1 MSKAS
6 LLAAAS
12 LVVWLAAPAS
22 AQDSHYWTF
31 GYGPVGQL
39 TEGTLVG
46 GVSDLSATYYNP
58 AAEAL
63 IDRPRFV
70 FNLTSIDIARVDVP
84 NAAGPGLDF
93 DQLVF
98 RVVPAMLAFH
108 IGRHEDTGN
117 HFAFAF
123 LARFDSDFDLGYNS
137 ASVSGLA
144 PDAQA
149 GFGRFKQRVL
159 EYWVG
164 GSWSRRIAERL
175 SLGVSPFVAYR
186 AQRSRRSLALEQL
199 TDQVASGAFVGSDN
213 EFNHVRVL
221 LKLGVAWRPGG
232 WELGTTLT
240 TPGLK
245 VWGDG
250 KAVFNATATSAS
262 GQGLLAAS
270 IQQGLKSS
278 YHAPWSAAFGATRR
292 FRHTAIHSTVE
303 WFSAVAAYDIL
314 PLEPAAIA
322 GRPETVP
329 LAFRGEAPSI
339 VNYGIGFE
347 HQLGDSVHA
356 YGGAARNFSVY
367 VPARDSFS
375 PWDLTDV
382 TAGLSVDRGR
392 TRLAF
397 GLGYAWGKGELQ
409 QVVSP
414 PDASGAPPVLEASYH
429 RWRISVGASFRND

>member
-1 MSKAS
+1 V
-6 LLAAAS
+6 LAAAS
-12 LVVWLAAPAS
+12 FVVWLAAPAR

-31 GYGPVGQL
+31 GYGPIGQL

-58 AAEAL
+58 AACAL

-70 FNLTSIDIARVDVP
+70 FNLTSIDIAQVDVP
-84 NAAGPGLDF
+84 GAAGPGLDF
-93 DQLVF
+93 NQMVF
-98 RVVPAMLAFH
+98 RLVPAMLAFH
-108 IGRHEDTGN
+108 VGPHEDTGN
-117 HFAFAF
+117 HFAVAF
-123 LARFDSDFDLGYNS
+123 LARYDSDFDLGYSS

-144 PDAQA
+144 PDAHA

-164 GSWSRRIAERL
+164 GSWSRRVSQRV

-186 AQRSRRSLALEQL
+186 AQRSRRSLALEEL
-199 TDQVASGAFVGSDN
+199 TDQVASNQFVGSES

-221 LKLGVAWRPGG
+221 AKLGVAWRPDG

-245 VWGDG
+245 VWSNG
-250 KAVFNATATSAS
+250 KSVFNATSAAGA

-270 IQQGLKSS
+270 IQTGLGST
-278 YHAPWSAAFGATRR
+278 YHAPWAAAFGATRR

-314 PLEPAAIA
+314 ELEPAPVA

-329 LAFRGEAPSI
+329 LSFRGEAPSV
-339 VNYGIGFE
+339 VNYAIGFE

-367 VPARDSFS
+367 VPGRDSFS

-392 TRLAF
+392 TRFAF
-397 GLGYAWGKGELQ
+397 GVGYAWGTGELQ
-409 QVVSP
+409 QVVTP
-414 PDASGAPPVLEASYH
+414 PDASGAPPVLEAKYS
-429 RWRISVGASFRND
+429 RWRISFGASFRNE